1 MNIEHLLYDE
11 IETEFEK
18 LRDKDPGS
26 DEHKAIVDEIVKL
39 MDRAIEM
46 EKVNND
52 CQDKTEVRENDQ
64 AMKKQQLEDEKRDRL
79 VKNIIGVAGIVLP
92 LMVTIWGT
100 KVSLKFEEEGTFT
113 TIMGRGF
120 INKLLPKK

>member
-1 MNIEHLLYDE
+1 MNMESLLYDE

-18 LRDKDPGS
+18 LRSAECGS
-26 DEHKAIVDEIVKL
+26 EQYKVMVDGLTKL

-46 EKVNND
+46 ERVNND
-52 CQDKTEVRENDQ
+52 CDDKVKTRESEEL
-64 AMKKQQLEDEKRDRL
+64 MKQQQLIDEKKDRL
-79 VKNIIGVAGIVLP
+79 VKNIISVAGIVLP
-92 LMVTIWGT
+92 LVVTIWGT